1 MEPLYIPHLAARRDR
16 TLDIIV
22 NESIPEFETLTP
34 VRGKIVVKHSGTY
47 LDIWAQ
53 TETIVT
59 LTCYRCLQQ
68 YNHKLVLD
76 TTEVIWLD
84 PDAAAPYSGP
94 LEKETG
100 VDELIESLPPDGHFE
115 PTAWLYEQL
124 CLVTPQRQLCART
137 CTDIIAEQYQVAA
150 KPTGTVDNRWGAL
163 ESLKDRLQQ

>member
-59 LTCYRCLQQ
+59 LT
-68 YNHKLVLD
+68 
-76 TTEVIWLD
+76 
-84 PDAAAPYSGP
+84 
-94 LEKETG
+94 
-100 VDELIESLPPDGHFE
+100 
-115 PTAWLYEQL
+115 
-124 CLVTPQRQLCART
+124 
-137 CTDIIAEQYQVAA
+137 
-150 KPTGTVDNRWGAL
+150 
-163 ESLKDRLQQ
+163 